1 MPKSDILAVRTI
13 SESLWLI
20 DIVAGLLMRQPGPA
34 AAKFSRDGYL
44 VVVGDFLQIEVGQPL
59 KIRPYPVWNGTFAP
73 LESTPIVSIEPRP
86 EEDPL
91 TWPVYP
97 GDEYNYFGDPELG

>member
-1 MPKSDILAVRTI
+1 MPKSDVLAVRTA

-20 DIVAGLLMRQPGPA
+20 DIVAGLLMRQPGPG

-44 VVVGDFLQIEVGQPL
+44 VVVGDFLQVEPGLPMI
-59 KIRPYPVWNGTFAP
+59 IRPYPVWNGTFAP
-73 LESTPIVSIEPRP
+73 LESTPVVTIEPRL

-97 GDEYNYFGDPELG
+97 GDEEKYFGDSELA